1 MDMLYFTE
9 MENDITT
16 LKVLGFKSSSREKNE
31 YTYEKNK
38 NKNILQK
45 LEAIKKICKIY
56 KIDERKKEKEDDG
69 NKNSNS
75 MDSKDNLKYYNSD
88 EKINELKTIYER
100 SRKKEKELGANL
112 ILFQEVLEKLNN
124 GENINLEEIKN
135 KIIKIIYQEDI
146 VIGEKEKNKKDKKK
160 NKGKL
165 DISKDLLFSKDN
177 PYYTYLEENDIIK
190 CNKLNNSQFS
200 QFIYTLLKNFEAKK
214 INYEKAKNDLIIP
227 LTYFVDILFNLYKIN
242 NQEYK

>member
-1 MDMLYFTE
+1 
-9 MENDITT
+9 
-16 LKVLGFKSSSREKNE
+16 
-31 YTYEKNK
+31 
-38 NKNILQK
+38 
-45 LEAIKKICKIY
+45 
-56 KIDERKKEKEDDG
+56 
-69 NKNSNS
+69 